1 MAEGNSLGIS
11 TGINKGEAQVFG
23 STYNP
28 IYKDK
33 LEDAKEKKAELD
45 KGITDFESKGV
56 YWRDEALMKDKLNN
70 YRTFVQDNVKALMDG
85 DFEALSNKRKL
96 ESEMSQFAT
105 NSKATE
111 AQINA
116 AKKLYN
122 SKPDKYAQESL
133 QSIYALESQ
142 PGVWGAPTLEA
153 QYNSKPTVE
162 SIMDFA
168 NKQGYTLEGLSEQQ
182 LADADFVKNIKRQ
195 RDTGIREY
203 IQDLKDNDLRMYPTQ
218 AAEYWTPEK
227 EEQLYQAAK
236 GQLDADMSIRQV
248 SKPSGDGYTKN
259 DYDPEIQQESE
270 IPVVIPYFSEDDGGS
285 IGKDTSVKI
294 FHAFDVPSGKV
305 RMKSDMVKNGAI
317 PVQGTW
323 SKAYLDTETNT
334 QAVKKFTAQP
344 GEVYDLDADYSE
356 IIASDPAEYQVGQ
369 TAFAYAFTE
378 DSKGKKNTDK
388 SIGGTLVPPG
398 YELADNQKKELRVY
412 TTLISEEGNKILV
425 PFKNVQNSYKS
436 KVGNKAYQGVMNQFK
451 KIASQYPE
459 TTAAIKKD
467 VLGFSGSSA
476 EVEPVKEEAK
486 KEVTYS
492 RAAIEKLAKEKNT
505 TVDALIKFAESKG
518 SKVIIK

>member
-23 STYNP
+23 NTYNP
-28 IYKDK
+28 LYKDK

-85 DFEALSNKRKL
+85 DFDALSNKRKL

-153 QYNSKPTVE
+153 QYDSKPTVD
-162 SIMDFA
+162 SVIDFA
-168 NKQGYTLEGLSEQQ
+168 NKQGYTLDKLSEQQ

-195 RDTGIREY
+195 RDTGIKEY
-203 IQDLKDNDLRMYPTQ
+203 IQTLKDNDLRAYPTQ
-218 AAEYWTPEK
+218 AAEYWTPER
-227 EEQLYQAAK
+227 EEQLYQSAK
-236 GQLDADMSIRQV
+236 GQLDTDRSIRQV
-248 SKPSGDGYTKN
+248 SRPSSGDGKTPS
-259 DYDPEIQQESE
+259 DYSPEIQQKSS
-270 IPVVIPYFSEDDGGS
+270 IPVVTAYSTDEGTTVGA
-285 IGKDTSVKI
+285 DTNVEVYDT
-294 FHAFDVPSGKV
+294 FDVPSGRI

-317 PVQGTW
+317 PVQGSW
-323 SKAYLDTETNT
+323 SKAYLN
-334 QAVKKFTAQP
+334 KKTGEEGVRKFIAEPGQP
-344 GEVYDLDADYSE
+344 YDLDMDYSE
-356 IIASDPAEYQVGQ
+356 IIGSDPAEYEVGQ
-369 TAFAYAFTE
+369 TLFAYAFTE
-378 DSKGKKNTDK
+378 DSKGKVNKDK
-388 SIGGTLVPPG
+388 SIGGTLVPPD
-398 YELADNQKKELRVY
+398 YKLADNQKKELRFY
-412 TTLISEEGNKILV
+412 SLLISEDGNKILV
-425 PFKNVQNSYKS
+425 PFKNAQNSYKA
-436 KVGNKAYQGVMNQFK
+436 KVGNKAYQGVMDALKEIAK
-451 KIASQYPE
+451 KDPE
-459 TTAAIKKD
+459 RAAAIKRD

-476 EVEPVKEEAK
+476 EVEPVKEEVK

-518 SKVIIK
+518 NKVIIK